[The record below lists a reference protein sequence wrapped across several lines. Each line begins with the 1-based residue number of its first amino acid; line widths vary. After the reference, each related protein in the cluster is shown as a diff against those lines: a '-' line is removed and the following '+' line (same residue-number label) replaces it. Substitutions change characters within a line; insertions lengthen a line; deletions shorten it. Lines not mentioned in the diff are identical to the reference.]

1 MEGLFE
7 QVAPDMS
14 VIVLE
19 PSGSF
24 SVGEIVPF
32 MAAVANGV
40 IYTFV
45 VWPDCGCTLCED
57 NN

>member
-40 IYTFV
+40 SYTFV
-45 VWPDCGCTLCED
+45 VWPNCNCLLCED

>member
-7 QVAPDMS
+7 QVARDMS

-19 PSGSF
+19 PIGSF
-24 SVGEIVPF
+24 SEGEIVPL
-32 MAAVANGV
+32 MAAVANNLS
-40 IYTFV
+40 YTFV
-45 VWPDCGCTLCED
+45 VWSDCNCLLCEE